1 METFKVIITTAC
13 LIAYFCINTLIADA
27 AYEGSKNDDP
37 KWLLVLKV
45 FGLFFLGL
53 PFLIAYVIAD
63 YLIEKMALPSF
74 WRLATKQYYDTE
86 KYNLEFAEKL
96 DSWSNN
102 NYWNWFNRKA
112 AVLISAQIKKAHGK
126 HKNT

>member
-1 METFKVIITTAC
+1 METFKVIITTAY

-63 YLIEKMALPSF
+63 
-74 WRLATKQYYDTE
+74 
-86 KYNLEFAEKL
+86 
-96 DSWSNN
+96 
-102 NYWNWFNRKA
+102 
-112 AVLISAQIKKAHGK
+112 
-126 HKNT
+126 